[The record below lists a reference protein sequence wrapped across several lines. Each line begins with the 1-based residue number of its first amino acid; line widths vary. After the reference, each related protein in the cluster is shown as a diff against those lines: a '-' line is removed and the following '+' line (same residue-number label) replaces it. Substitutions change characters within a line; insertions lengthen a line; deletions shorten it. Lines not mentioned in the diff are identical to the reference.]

1 MLCMYLHTVLC
12 TGMGI
17 IKSHNSTPV
26 KNAKMIEMIAVHC
39 RCNKDS
45 AGTARYVMLKQLF
58 CCFLVLQHKQH
69 IIQPLRSFKISLIGQ
84 N

>member
-1 MLCMYLHTVLC
+1 MLCMYLYTVLC

-26 KNAKMIEMIAVHC
+26 KNAKIIEIIAVHC

-45 AGTARYVMLKQLF
+45 AGTARYVMLKRLF
-58 CCFLVLQHKQH
+58 CGFLILQHIQD
-69 IIQPLRSFKISLIGQ
+69 IMQPLRTFKIS
-84 N
+84 